1 MPFLKRE
8 GITFPMALHSVF
20 GKLQF
25 KLGEGDVCVLSS
37 PYEFEPALSSLGGPV
52 DRALRSG
59 KKYRLILAFVQTEV
73 EIRNIASMVPTCLA
87 EDGLLW
93 LAYPKKTSR
102 KYNVSI
108 HRDAGWDPLG
118 KVGYEGVRMIAI
130 DDDWSALRFRH
141 SSLIK
146 TLDRDPSLT
155 ISEDGK
161 KRTTARKKSTV
172 KKAVA
177 KKKAPKKKVLAKK
190 KAKKK

>member
-1 MPFLKRE
+1 
-8 GITFPMALHSVF
+8 MAIHSVF

-25 KLGEGDVCVLSS
+25 KPGEGEICVLSS
-37 PYEFEPALSSLGGPV
+37 PYEFEPALSSLGAPV

-59 KKYRLILAFVQTEV
+59 KRYRLILAFVQTEV
-73 EIRNIASMVPTCLA
+73 EIRNIASMVPTTLI

-118 KVGYEGVRMIAI
+118 KINFEGVRLISI

-146 TLDRDPSLT
+146 NLERDPSLT
-155 ISEDGK
+155 SSEEGK
-161 KRTTARKKSTV
+161 KR
-172 KKAVA
+172 AVA
-177 KKKAPKKKVLAKK
+177 KKKPVKKKTVPKKASPKKKVAPKKKTKK
-190 KAKKK
+190 K

>member
-1 MPFLKRE
+1 
-8 GITFPMALHSVF
+8 MALHSVF

-141 SSLIK
+141 VSLIK
-146 TLDRDPSLT
+146 NMERDPSLT
-155 ISEDGK
+155 ISEDGL
-161 KRTTARKKSTV
+161 KRTVIRKKTAIKKKVASK
-172 KKAVA
+172 KKAIA
-177 KKKAPKKKVLAKK
+177 KKKLSPKK
-190 KAKKK
+190 KAKKR

>member
-1 MPFLKRE
+1 
-8 GITFPMALHSVF
+8 MALHSVF

-25 KLGEGDVCVLSS
+25 KPGEGDVCVLSS
-37 PYEFEPALSSLGGPV
+37 PYEFEPALSSLGAPV

-59 KKYRLILAFVQTEV
+59 KRYRLILAFVQTEV
-73 EIRNIASMVPTCLA
+73 EIRNIASMVPTSLI

-118 KVGYEGVRMIAI
+118 KINFEGVRLISI

-141 SSLIK
+141 ASLIK
-146 TLDRDPSLT
+146 NLERDPSLT
-155 ISEDGK
+155 LSEEGRQRATSAK
-161 KRTTARKKSTV
+161 KKTAKKKTAPK

-177 KKKAPKKKVLAKK
+177 KKKPAPKKKA

>member
-1 MPFLKRE
+1 
-8 GITFPMALHSVF
+8 MAIHSVF

-25 KLGEGDVCVLSS
+25 KPGEGDVCVLAS
-37 PYEFEPALSSLGGPV
+37 PYEFEPALSTLGGPV

-59 KKYRLILAFVQTEV
+59 KRYRLILAFVQTEV
-73 EIRNIASMVPTCLA
+73 EIRNIASMVPNSLI

-118 KVGYEGVRMIAI
+118 KISFEGVRLISI

-146 TLDRDPSLT
+146 AMDRDPSLAL
-155 ISEDGK
+155 SEEGK
-161 KRTTARKKSTV
+161 KRT
-172 KKAVA
+172 
-177 KKKAPKKKVLAKK
+177 APKKKKAAKK
-190 KAKKK
+190 KVVAKKSAPKKKIPAKKKVKKK

>member
-1 MPFLKRE
+1 
-8 GITFPMALHSVF
+8 MAIHSVF

-25 KLGEGDVCVLSS
+25 KPGEGEICVLSS
-37 PYEFEPALSSLGGPV
+37 PYEFEPALSSLGAPV

-59 KKYRLILAFVQTEV
+59 KRYRLILAFVQTEV
-73 EIRNIASMVPTCLA
+73 EIRNIASMVPTTLI

-118 KVGYEGVRMIAI
+118 KISFEGVRLISI

-141 SSLIK
+141 TSLIK
-146 TLDRDPSLT
+146 NMERDPSLT
-155 ISEDGK
+155 VSEEGK
-161 KRTTARKKSTV
+161 KKT
-172 KKAVA
+172 VA
-177 KKKAPKKKVLAKK
+177 KKKPAKKKTVPKKASPKKKVTSKSPKK

>member
-1 MPFLKRE
+1 
-8 GITFPMALHSVF
+8 MAIHSVF

-25 KLGEGDVCVLSS
+25 KPGEGEICVLSS
-37 PYEFEPALSSLGGPV
+37 PYEFEPALSSLGAPV

-59 KKYRLILAFVQTEV
+59 KRYRLILAFVQTEV
-73 EIRNIASMVPTCLA
+73 EIRNIASMVPTTLID
-87 EDGLLW
+87 DGLLW

-118 KVGYEGVRMIAI
+118 KISFEGVRLISI

-141 SSLIK
+141 TSHIK
-146 TLDRDPSLT
+146 NTERDPSLT
-155 ISEDGK
+155 ASEEGK
-161 KRTTARKKSTV
+161 KRV
-172 KKAVA
+172 VA
-177 KKKAPKKKVLAKK
+177 KKKPAKKKTVPKKSSPKKKAAVKTPKK